1 MAKKHMRILAAILF
15 LISFC
20 FHGCGGDAAA
30 NVNVQNIE
38 SFIEKVLTVPSPE
51 LSYLS
56 KLDLHL
62 TDMEKYDKQ
71 FYAAVESLCG
81 ENADIEKL
89 ADTGSRFYGQVIYL
103 HLMANAQDYVIT
115 VSRVTVTES
124 EEDDKHYGYEA
135 VIQDS
140 REEESSTLTGSIQ
153 LNDAYQIEYMSIN

>member
-1 MAKKHMRILAAILF
+1 MAKKHMRILAVFLF
-15 LISFC
+15 LIFLC
-20 FHGCGGDAAA
+20 FHGCSSEAAP
-30 NVNVQNIE
+30 NVNVQNIQ

-71 FYAAVESLCG
+71 MYEAIESLCG

-89 ADTGSRFYGQVIYL
+89 ADPGSRFYGQVIYL
-103 HLMANAQDYVIT
+103 HLMANVQDYVIT
-115 VSRVTVTES
+115 VGEVTVTES
-124 EEDDKHYGYEA
+124 EGDDKHYGYEA

-153 LNDAYQIEYMSIN
+153 LNDAYKIEYMSIN